1 MVVVPELKLN
11 SSDPSNLILSWDG
24 DAQLL
29 STEDLSSGFEVVAG
43 ATSPHVIKQGTQVFY
58 ILRVTP

>member
-29 STEDLSSGFEVVAG
+29 FTEDLSSGFEVVAG
-43 ATSPHVIKQGTQVFY
+43 ATSPHAIKQGKQGFY